1 MDRPVLLTLQ
11 RPGERPALVALVG
24 LGEHQATLMVDGQP
38 RALAVAD
45 LARVWRGEF
54 TTFWRPPPG
63 YAVRNENVLP
73 LRTRA
78 AGVIDIRPGK
88 RCPECGNHA
97 VIRKDGCDFCSA
109 CGAVGG
115 CG

>member
-1 MDRPVLLTLQ
+1 MYASTVYRPSVLIIH
-11 RPGERPALVALVG
+11 RFALLRILEENGIPMEDMGIVA
-24 LGEHQATLMVDGQP
+24 HDA
-38 RALAVAD
+38 
-45 LARVWRGEF
+45 
-54 TTFWRPPPG
+54 
-63 YAVRNENVLP
+63 ENVLP

-78 AGVIDIRPGK
+78 VGVIDIRPGK